1 MVEKKSKE
9 KKREKID
16 LTYNICA
23 STAVDIRRFV
33 KKRNILS
40 AKEIG
45 DIPRDDV
52 DKWLKKLIERVG
64 YADQFEMEGAD

>member
-1 MVEKKSKE
+1 MSKKPKE

-33 KKRNILS
+33 KKHNIVS

-45 DIPRDDV
+45 EIPRDDV
-52 DKWLKKLIERVG
+52 DQWLKKMIERVG
-64 YADQFEMEGAD
+64 YADQFEMEGV

>member
-1 MVEKKSKE
+1 MSKKPKE

-33 KKRNILS
+33 KKHNIVS

-45 DIPRDDV
+45 GIPREDV
-52 DKWLKKLIERVG
+52 DQWLKKMIERVG
-64 YADQFEMEGAD
+64 YADQFEMEGV

>member
-1 MVEKKSKE
+1 MAEKKSKE

-23 STAVDIRRFV
+23 YTAVDIRRFV
-33 KKRNILS
+33 KKYNILS

-45 DIPRDDV
+45 GIPRDDV

-64 YADQFEMEGAD
+64 YADQFEMEE